1 MRYRIAAA
9 AVLATLSA
17 LAAGGAIDA
26 LRWSDAVKDVEI
38 PATLLPGD
46 PVGRALV
53 LDDDVAFAR
62 AALAFH
68 AAERAP
74 RGFANRERLARARA
88 VAAGRLGD
96 GTADGE
102 PRLAS
107 RAHDLLGILA
117 LGAGLAFPYLQPF
130 GAPPGAEASLASFQ
144 AAVRADGS
152 NRAAKENLELFLR
165 QNAARGMRPGAG
177 GGSGSRG
184 GRGAGSSFPG
194 FGY

>member
-9 AVLATLSA
+9 AVLVALSA
-17 LAAGGAIDA
+17 LAAAGAIDA
-26 LRWSDAVKDVEI
+26 LRWSDAVDDVKT
-38 PATLLPGD
+38 PSTLLPRD
-46 PVGRALV
+46 PVGRALG
-53 LDDDVAFAR
+53 LDDDVAFAQAAR
-62 AALAFH
+62 AFR

-74 RGFANRERLARARA
+74 QGFANRERLARARA
-88 VAAGRLGD
+88 VAAGRLG
-96 GTADGE
+96 GVTAEGE
-102 PRLAS
+102 ARLAS

-130 GAPPGAEASLASFQ
+130 GAPPGGHASLTSFQ
-144 AAVRADGS
+144 AAVRADAS
-152 NRAAKENLELFLR
+152 NTAAKENLELFLR